1 MLTLGLSLSRDLG
14 VATLLIMGQYAK
26 IQPAPIG
33 DDGGHQYARPPV
45 CYEVLTAEFPYCWG
59 VVQPVGH
66 RTVNADGEG
75 SNPSA
80 PAIYSVA
87 SSPGFSMG

>member
-1 MLTLGLSLSRDLG
+1 MGR
-14 VATLLIMGQYAK
+14 LIKMGRYAK
-26 IQPAPIG
+26 IQRVQAEASG
-33 DDGGHQYARPPV
+33 NDTTTPPFL
-45 CYEVLTAEFPYCWG
+45 CKNLNAASPYRWG

-80 PAIYSVA
+80 PAIHSVA
-87 SSPGFSMG
+87 VSPGLSTG